1 MPFLMGPSPPL
12 PSEGAPAVPLASL
25 PLPFLRLEHDGD
37 PRVLEVN
44 DAFARS
50 FGFTA
55 ERIPRLSDWL
65 RHAYPLEAYR
75 HRVLNQWGEAADQ
88 ARRDGTASLQCRVVD
103 AAGERREVQLQI
115 GAWGE
120 QLLVAVIDVTA
131 RTRAQAELEEAR
143 ATQAEMALAI
153 TEAIPVGTY
162 TMVMPPDRPVAYFS
176 FMSER
181 FLALT
186 GLDRVRARENP
197 LEGFAAV
204 HPDDYDEWLRLNAAA
219 FAAKRPFRGECRV
232 VVEGE
237 TRWITAESVPRDLPD
252 GSTVWE
258 GVLID
263 VTERVLAQRSL
274 QESERRLQR
283 ILDNLPIP
291 VATLS
296 QGEGAE
302 EELFQNRRFLETFG
316 YRREQLAT
324 QAGWFALAYPD
335 PQDRAEAEQR
345 WQRSL
350 TEAEA
355 NGGLLP
361 SDDYRVRCA
370 DGRDLDV
377 LVSGTRLDNLL
388 VVTLLDITERRQ
400 AERVQAEAR
409 RLERRLEEQ
418 RRLRLEQ
425 KLRSSL
431 TAAAVA
437 HEINQPLSTVLLNA
451 RLAQNHRPQSA
462 APTSAAAAALPGADG
477 LFDGALST
485 LVSEAERMV
494 TIIEKM
500 RSLLRNLQTEPV
512 PVDLAAVVESA
523 LLYLRP
529 RLMESGVELQPR
541 GLEEPA
547 WILGDADQLQ
557 VAVSNLVRNAIES
570 LAACPDPRRIG
581 VALRAADE
589 RLELTID
596 DNGPGFPEG
605 VIEAL
610 PLVTTKPDGS
620 GIGLYVVHTTA
631 ENHAASLHFGRSAL
645 GGAAVTLGFEALP
658 PASLPASMALPH
670 SAL

>member
-1 MPFLMGPSPPL
+1 M
-12 PSEGAPAVPLASL
+12 
-25 PLPFLRLEHDGD
+25 
-37 PRVLEVN
+37 
-44 DAFARS
+44 
-50 FGFTA
+50 
-55 ERIPRLSDWL
+55 
-65 RHAYPLEAYR
+65 
-75 HRVLNQWGEAADQ
+75 
-88 ARRDGTASLQCRVVD
+88 
-103 AAGERREVQLQI
+103 
-115 GAWGE
+115 
-120 QLLVAVIDVTA
+120 
-131 RTRAQAELEEAR
+131 
-143 ATQAEMALAI
+143 
-153 TEAIPVGTY
+153 
-162 TMVMPPDRPVAYFS
+162 AYFS

-197 LEGFAAV
+197 LEGFACV
-204 HPDDYDEWLRLNAAA
+204 HPDDYDEWLRLNAEA
-219 FAAKRPFRGECRV
+219 FAAKRPFRGKCRV
-232 VVEGE
+232 VLKGE
-237 TRWITAESVPRDLPD
+237 TRWITAESVPRDLAD

-258 GVLID
+258 GVLTD

-296 QGEGAE
+296 LAEGAE

-324 QAGWFALAYPD
+324 QADWFALAYPD
-335 PQDRAEAEQR
+335 PRYRADAEER

-350 TEAEA
+350 AEAEA

-361 SDDYRVRCA
+361 TGEYQVRCA

-388 VVTLLDITERRQ
+388 LVTLLDITERREV
-400 AERVQAEAR
+400 ERAQAEAR

-431 TAAAVA
+431 TAAPVA
-437 HEINQPLSTVLLNA
+437 HEINQPLSTLPLNA
-451 RLAQNHRPQSA
+451 RLAQNHRLPFDAPA
-462 APTSAAAAALPGADG
+462 APAATAAALPAAEGLAKG
-477 LFDGALST
+477 LFDGALSS

-494 TIIEKM
+494 RIIEKM
-500 RSLLRNLQTEPV
+500 CNLQTERV
-512 PVDLAAVVESA
+512 PVDLSAVVEGA
-523 LLYLRP
+523 LLYKRP
-529 RLMESGVELQPR
+529 LLEENGEELQR
-541 GLEEPA
+541 CGLEEPA
-547 WILGDADQLQ
+547 WVLGDADQLQ
-557 VAVSNLVRNAIES
+557 VAESNLLRNAIES

-581 VALRAADE
+581 VALRAAGE

-610 PLVTTKPDGS
+610 PLITTKPDGS

-631 ENHAASLHFGRSAL
+631 ENHAASLHFGRSAQ

-670 SAL
+670 SAP

>member
-1 MPFLMGPSPPL
+1 MTPSLPP
-12 PSEGAPAVPLASL
+12 PSADAEGVPLGHL
-25 PLPFLRLEHDGD
+25 PVPFLRLDRGGD
-37 PRVLEVN
+37 PWVLEAN
-44 DAFARS
+44 AAFTRG
-50 FGFTA
+50 FGFTV

-65 RHAYPLEAYR
+65 RHAYPLDVYR
-75 HRVLNQWGEAADQ
+75 QRVLDEWQRVVEQ
-88 ARRDGTASLQCRVVD
+88 AIAGGAASLQCRVFS
-103 AAGERREVQLQI
+103 AAGERREVQLQV
-115 GAWGE
+115 ATHGE
-120 QLLVAVIDVTA
+120 QLLVGVIDVTA
-131 RTRAQAELEEAR
+131 RTRAEAELEEAR

-186 GLDRVRARENP
+186 GLDRARARENP
-197 LEGFAAV
+197 LEGFACV
-204 HPDDYDEWLRLNAAA
+204 HPDDPDEWLRLNAEA
-219 FAAKRPFRGECRV
+219 FAAKRPFRGETRV
-232 VVEGE
+232 VVKGE

-263 VTERVLAQRSL
+263 VTERVLAQRSV

-283 ILDNLPIP
+283 ILDNLPVP

-296 QGEGAE
+296 LSEGVE
-302 EELFQNRRFLETFG
+302 EELFQNRRFLDTFG
-316 YRREQLAT
+316 YRREQIAT
-324 QAGWFALAYPD
+324 QADWFALAYPN
-335 PQDRAEAEQR
+335 PAYRGEVEER
-345 WQRSL
+345 WQRAL
-350 TEAEA
+350 AQADE
-355 NGGLLP
+355 NGGVVP
-361 SDDYRVRCA
+361 TGEFRVRCA

-400 AERVQAEAR
+400 AERVRAEAR
-409 RLERRLEEQ
+409 RLERRVEEQ

-437 HEINQPLSTVLLNA
+437 HEINQPLSTILLNA
-451 RLAQNHRPQSA
+451 RLAQQHRPA
-462 APTSAAAAALPGADG
+462 APDEQL
-477 LFDGALST
+477 DGALSD

-494 TIIEKM
+494 TITEKM
-500 RSLLRNLQTEPV
+500 RSLLRNLQTELV
-512 PVDLAAVVESA
+512 PVDLAAVVESS

-529 RLMESGVELQPR
+529 RLDEASVSLQRR
-541 GLEEPA
+541 GLEDPA
-547 WILGDADQLQ
+547 WIRGDADQLQ

-570 LAACPDPRRIG
+570 LASCPEPRRVG
-581 VALRAADE
+581 VALRAAGD
-589 RLELTID
+589 RLQLTIE

-610 PLVTTKPDGS
+610 PLITTKPDGS

-631 ENHAASLHFGRSAL
+631 ENHAASLQFGRSGL

-658 PASLPASMALPH
+658 A
-670 SAL
+670 